1 MKVDLPALGNP
12 SRPTSASRRSSSFSS
27 RTSPGVPG
35 VALRGAR
42 FTELLKWMLPSP
54 PLPPCATSMRWP
66 WAVRSPI
73 TSSVSTLVTMVPTGT
88 RIVVSSPPLPYIWL
102 PMPFSPR
109 CALKLRWWRKS
120 TSVFR
125 PSSATSHTEPPKPPS
140 PPSGPPNGM
149 NFSRRKLMQ
158 PLPPSPAWTLMF
170 ASSTNFIGWS
180 GNGERGTGKS
190 AVTEYREACVPVSRS
205 LFPASKT
212 KAPPKRGLRYRV
224 AEGLRLDDV
233 DETAVLVAA
242 DGELDGAIDQREQ
255 RVVATQ
261 AHTRARVELGA
272 ALTHDDVAGF
282 DGLAAVDL
290 DAEVFRVRIA
300 TVAAGTYA
308 FFMCHDSMLQL
319 LRR

>member
-1 MKVDLPALGNP
+1 MKVDLPAFGNP

-102 PMPFSPR
+102 PMPFWPR

-120 TSVFR
+120 TRVLR
-125 PSSATSHTEPPKPPS
+125 PSSATSQTEPPEPPS

-158 PLPPSPAWTLMF
+158 PLPPSPAWTLIW
-170 ASSTNFIGWS
+170 ASSTNFMGGS
-180 GNGERGTGKS
+180 GERGTGNI
-190 AVTEYREACVPVSRS
+190 RQGVPGSTCS
-205 LFPASKT
+205 PFPVSKT
-212 KAPPKRGLRYRV
+212 KAPPKRGLRCHV
-224 AEGLRLDDV
+224 AEGLCLNDV
-233 DETAVLVAA
+233 DESAVLVAA
-242 DGELDGAIDQREQ
+242 DGEVNLAVDQCKQ
-255 RVVATQ
+255 RVVTTQ
-261 AHTRARVELGA
+261 THAGTRMKLGA
-272 ALTHDDVAGF
+272 ALANDDVAGF
-282 DGLAAVDL
+282 DGLATVNL